1 MKILLLLPLLLG
13 FSVPAIA
20 HNEANGGEVGQDPA
34 AMGVSDVPTSMK
46 QPHARKGVG
55 TGNSER
61 DPAAMGEEGE
71 GDAFVIQ
78 GGGFAPP
85 VVGSNG
91 GINSDPEPI
100 PVGND

>member
-20 HNEANGGEVGQDPA
+20 HNEANGGEVG

-46 QPHARKGVG
+46 QPHASKGFG
-55 TGNSER
+55 TGTSER

-85 VVGSNG
+85 VVGNDG

>member
-1 MKILLLLPLLLG
+1 M
-13 FSVPAIA
+13 
-20 HNEANGGEVGQDPA
+20 
-34 AMGVSDVPTSMK
+34 T
-46 QPHARKGVG
+46 
-55 TGNSER
+55 SER

-78 GGGFAPP
+78 GGGFTRP
-85 VVGSNG
+85 VVGNNG